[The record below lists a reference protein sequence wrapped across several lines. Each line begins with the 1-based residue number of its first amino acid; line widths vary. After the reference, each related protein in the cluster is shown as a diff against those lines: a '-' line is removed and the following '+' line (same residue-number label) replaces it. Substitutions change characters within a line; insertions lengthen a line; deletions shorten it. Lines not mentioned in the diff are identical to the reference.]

1 MRKIFTAEDVDNAAS
16 KGEHSITIAAEDTI
30 TAMALER
37 AEALGIQFELSGAE
51 SRSDETRYGTSMRG
65 GGERPSSGKVVE
77 TPYRGL
83 LTEREVDVWRK
94 EFPILKDVIHVANC
108 SQSAQAKRVRGA
120 IERYLDNWLSVGMDW
135 NNWVNEVGLAKAE
148 FAKLIGAD
156 ASEIC
161 VTSSVSEAVS
171 SVASA
176 LDYSGQRKKI
186 VVTDA
191 EFPTVDHVWLAQ
203 QKYGVKVDFISTNQ
217 RHEVDLSEY
226 DRYIDETT
234 LLASITQV
242 YYLNGFKQ
250 DIAKIAE
257 TAHRKGALA
266 LVDAYQGLG
275 TEPVD
280 VKSMNIDMLTS
291 GNLKYLF
298 GIPGIAFLYVDK
310 RLVPSMKPAVT
321 GWFGQSNPFLFQT
334 RYLDWAPEARRL
346 DTGTPPVLNAYA
358 ARAGLEIANEIGV
371 ARIKDRI
378 DMLSAYALRGVLAR
392 GLTCWSPFD
401 VNKKGGTTAI
411 YVGDKMDSHHMETA
425 LRKRNII
432 ASARGEVIRVAPH
445 FYTKPNELDVVLD
458 AIKEILDGEGHKK

>member
-1 MRKIFTAEDVDNAAS
+1 L
-16 KGEHSITIAAEDTI
+16 ITE
-30 TAMALER
+30 
-37 AEALGIQFELSGAE
+37 Q
-51 SRSDETRYGTSMRG
+51 
-65 GGERPSSGKVVE
+65 
-77 TPYRGL
+77 
-83 LTEREVDVWRK
+83 EVDAWRE
-94 EFPILKDVIHVANC
+94 EFPILKNVIHVANC

-135 NNWVNEVGLAKAE
+135 DSWVNEVNLAKAE

-171 SVASA
+171 SIASA
-176 LDYSGQRKKI
+176 LDYSGPRKKV

-203 QKYGVKVDFISTNQ
+203 QKYGVKVDFVSTDE
-217 RHEVDLSEY
+217 RHEVALSEY
-226 DRYIDETT
+226 ERTIDETT
-234 LLASITQV
+234 ILASITQV

-250 DIAKIAE
+250 DIAGIADI
-257 TAHRKGALA
+257 AHRKGALIF
-266 LVDAYQGLG
+266 VDAYQGLG
-275 TEPVD
+275 TEPID
-280 VKSMNIDMLTS
+280 VKAMNIDILTS

-310 RLVPSMKPAVT
+310 KLVPSLKPAVT
-321 GWFGQSNPFLFQT
+321 GWFGQTNPFLFQT

-358 ARAGLEIANEIGV
+358 ARAGLEITNEIGV

-392 GLTCWSPFD
+392 GLVCWSPFD

-411 YVGDKMDSHHMETA
+411 YVADKIDSHHREVE
-425 LRKRNII
+425 LRKRTII

-445 FYTKPNELDVVLD
+445 FYTKTHELDIVLD
-458 AIKEILDGEGHKK
+458 AIKEILA